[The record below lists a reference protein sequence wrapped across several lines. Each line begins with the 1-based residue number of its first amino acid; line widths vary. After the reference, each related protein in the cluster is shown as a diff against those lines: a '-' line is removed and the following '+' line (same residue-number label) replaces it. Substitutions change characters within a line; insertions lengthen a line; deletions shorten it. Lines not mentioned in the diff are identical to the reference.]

1 LNSEHTISK
10 HRFVRIPVITSDR
23 LILKE
28 IGRHNAVS
36 IVDISVYNG
45 VFATNVAEAIYILE
59 QINSD
64 VANGESLHWGIFL
77 KDSDE
82 IAGTCGYYRGFIQ
95 NSGEIGYILR
105 PSYRGLG
112 IMTEAV
118 KLIVA
123 FGFDTLKLHTVVAYT
138 SPANSESIAVLQRA
152 GFNKVKSEHAD
163 LKFEQLCS

>member
-1 LNSEHTISK
+1 MNAEHTTGK
-10 HRFVRIPVITSDR
+10 HRFVKMPVISSDR

-28 IGRHNAVS
+28 IGHHDAAS

-82 IAGTCGYYRGFIQ
+82 IVGTCGYYRGFVQ

-105 PSYRGLG
+105 PSYRGRG

-118 KLIVA
+118 KLIVT
-123 FGFDTLKLHTVVAYT
+123 FGFNTLKLHTVVAYT
-138 SPANSESIAVLQRA
+138 SPTNSESIAVLQRA

-163 LKFEQLCS
+163 LKFEQLCP